1 MSQNSKIPL
10 TSQWLRLLQ
19 LHQSHSTLFNY
30 VTGAV
35 CLVTLFFHLQI
46 VRWRTRLFFS
56 TTGGG
61 GKRERDDEGPSS
73 SSGGGTWPSS
83 PRLGGEREKLP
94 HLHRLWVRAA
104 LRESGL
110 SVQPHHWTVR
120 ETVGSLFEVQSRVKL
135 HNDMS
140 RYGFFGPYWYAPIW
154 ADMHRYEPKCTNMS
168 RYACTDMSWYAPIWA
183 DMKLSTISAAYQ
195 LSVIVPSQISVIV
208 SVTKIHIGRPLY
220 WALQT

>member
-1 MSQNSKIPL
+1 MLQEQFVLLLSFS
-10 TSQWLRLLQ
+10 TCRLL
-19 LHQSHSTLFNY
+19 
-30 VTGAV
+30 
-35 CLVTLFFHLQI
+35 
-46 VRWRTRLFFS
+46 
-56 TTGGG
+56 
-61 GKRERDDEGPSS
+61 DEGPGSSSALREAEARGRVTMRVHPS